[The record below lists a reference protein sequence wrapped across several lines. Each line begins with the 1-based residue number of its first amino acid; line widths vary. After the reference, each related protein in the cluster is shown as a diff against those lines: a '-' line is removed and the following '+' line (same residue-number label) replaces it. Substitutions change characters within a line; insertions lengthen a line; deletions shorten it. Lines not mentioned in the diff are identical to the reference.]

1 MAYIVWKMLHQP
13 RMNWG
18 ISRRFIVYVHCWY
31 VPVLLLLLIQS
42 VSIVDG
48 HPKLANE
55 GINDKHGQRFSM
67 EPQKFAMQPQDQTA
81 IVGSR
86 VTLPC
91 RVINKQGTL
100 QWTKDDFGLGWHR
113 NLSGF
118 ERYTMIG
125 SDEEGD
131 FSLDIYPVMLD
142 DDAKYQCQ
150 VGPGPQG
157 QPGIRSRFAALS
169 ILVPP
174 EPPRILQGDFL
185 VTTEDREIELEC
197 VSVGGKPAAEI
208 TWIDGLGNVL
218 TTGIDYMKEP
228 LSDSRRVTAKSIL
241 KLTPKKEHHNTTFTC
256 QAQNTADRSYRAAK
270 LKLEVKYAPKVSISV
285 IGESTLTG
293 SRIPEG
299 SDVRFLCRADANPPN
314 VTYRWYINEEL
325 VAGDYTTEM
334 VIPNITRKYHD
345 GMVKCEVHNAVGKS
359 EESEALDISYGPV
372 FKSRPKSIEADHGAT
387 ISLTC
392 DVIGNPLPDILW
404 IHEPNDKVV
413 GASSNLTII
422 VSTETAGK
430 YFCKASVVG
439 FPEISATASVYL
451 KGPPTITS
459 ARRQYGITGVNT
471 RIECTAFS
479 VPKARHVSWTFMGH
493 EISTNNNPDYSI
505 IEEPLPEGIKS
516 ILIIRESQSKHFGSY
531 NCTVVNE
538 HGNDILEIELL
549 RQETSPVLSIIVASV
564 SFVIIILILV
574 VFILFCR
581 RTKKR
586 LKPADVIPTEFKGCE
601 RTSNLI
607 NETKI
612 DIRNDYAHTTVD
624 GNNLMT
630 HIPDTSTYNTTGSVI
645 GPLGGV
651 ASQYR
656 YSGDFTDTG
665 QSKTGQNNNGY
676 VANAADYSPP
686 SQSTLLLRNGSSN
699 TSSDTT
705 YYPNGQ
711 VPSVNS
717 TLTRNS
723 RSTTVD
729 SRQDIGL
736 PNVHGSFNS
745 LQNSILSQQPLLQ
758 NGLNVDL
765 RYRATYA
772 NPFLRTSNAS
782 LPPLPPPS
790 TANPSATPAPPPY
803 NATRNTATTSG
814 IVSTSTT
821 SIKAPLPTSSSP
833 SGQFILPA
841 NGHLKKG
848 ALATHV

>member
-1 MAYIVWKMLHQP
+1 MAYIVWKMLQP
-13 RMNWG
+13 RMNRF
-18 ISRRFIVYVHCWY
+18 RRIAYIHWWY
-31 VPVLLLLLIQS
+31 VLVMLLLIQTL
-42 VSIVDG
+42 SIVDG
-48 HPKLANE
+48 HLKSTND
-55 GINDKHGQRFSM
+55 GITDRHGQQR
-67 EPQKFAMQPQDQTA
+67 FAMEPQDQTA

-91 RVINKQGTL
+91 RVIGKQGTL

-142 DDAKYQCQ
+142 DDARYQCQ

-157 QPGIRSRFAALS
+157 QPGIRSRFATIT

-174 EPPRILQGDFL
+174 EPPRILQGDHL

-218 TTGIDYMKEP
+218 TAGIDYMKEP
-228 LSDSRRVTAKSIL
+228 LADSRRVTAKSIL

-256 QAQNTADRSYRAAK
+256 QAQNTADRTYRSAK

-285 IGESTLTG
+285 IGESSLPG
-293 SRIPEG
+293 GRIAEG

-314 VTYRWYINEEL
+314 VSYRWYINEEL

-372 FKSRPKSIEADHGAT
+372 FKTQPKSIEADNGAT
-387 ISLTC
+387 TTLTC
-392 DVIGNPLPDILW
+392 VVLGNPPPDILW
-404 IHEPNDKVV
+404 VHGNIPNDKVV
-413 GASSNLTII
+413 GASTNLTIT
-422 VSTETAGK
+422 VSPETAGK
-430 YFCKASVVG
+430 YICKASVVG
-439 FPEISATASVYL
+439 FPEISAIATVFL

-471 RIECTAFS
+471 RVECTAFS

-493 EISTNNNPDYSI
+493 EINPKNNQDYSI
-505 IEEPLPEGIKS
+505 IDEAMPEGIKS
-516 ILIIRESQSKHFGSY
+516 ILMIKESQSKHFGSY

-586 LKPADVIPTEFKGCE
+586 LKPADVIPVGCE
-601 RTSNLI
+601 RTTNLI

-624 GNNLMT
+624 GSNMMT
-630 HIPDTSTYNTTGSVI
+630 HIPDGSTYNTTGSVI

-651 ASQYR
+651 AAQYR

-665 QSKTGQNNNGY
+665 QTKTGQNNNGY

-729 SRQDIGL
+729 SRQDVGL

-814 IVSTSTT
+814 IVSSSTA